1 MALINYVLLVSTLLC
16 SLVAGFVFSFASIVM
31 PGIKPLD
38 DRAYLQAF
46 KAMDRVIQKNQPIFV
61 VVWLGSVIMLILST
75 LLGLY
80 QLEGTQRILLIL
92 ACALYLLGVQLPT
105 ITINIPLNNQL
116 QAQDL
121 ESMTA
126 SELLKSRDAFDSR
139 WLLWNTNRTVCAI
152 LTTVILLVLL
162 IRL

>member
-31 PGIKPLD
+31 PGIKSLD

-126 SELLKSRDAFDSR
+126 SELLMSRDAFDSR
-139 WLLWNTNRTVCAI
+139 WLFWNTNRTVCAI
-152 LTTVILLVLL
+152 LTTAILLVLL
-162 IRL
+162 IWL